1 MTTTAFLFPGQGSQR
16 TGMGLELSQQWPYLV
31 DTYYETAD
39 SVLGIPLSKL
49 CWEGPTDALKEMPIT
64 QPAVLLTSV
73 AALDVMAMHNI
84 VPKAVAGHSLGEFT
98 ALVGA
103 GVLHWTDA
111 LRLVRVRGEL
121 MARVCSEVPGKMA
134 AVVGL
139 ELPAVEDLCARAAAE
154 TGETVEVANEN
165 APTQVVVSGETSAV
179 DRLLTLVRSAGAD
192 RIVILEIGGPA
203 HCSLMGGIQDEFASA
218 LAEVEFRDPVVPVY
232 SGTTG
237 TRVADGAHARAC
249 LVGQL
254 TGRVRWTAVMSRMAA
269 DGFDR
274 FVEVGP
280 GKVLGGLCR
289 HIVPEAAVHR
299 TNDVMQLKTA
309 VNACLKP

>member
-1 MTTTAFLFPGQGSQR
+1 M
-16 TGMGLELSQQWPYLV
+16 
-31 DTYYETAD
+31 
-39 SVLGIPLSKL
+39 
-49 CWEGPTDALKEMPIT
+49 
-64 QPAVLLTSV
+64 
-73 AALDVMAMHNI
+73 
-84 VPKAVAGHSLGEFT
+84 
-98 ALVGA
+98 
-103 GVLHWTDA
+103 
-111 LRLVRVRGEL
+111 
-121 MARVCSEVPGKMA
+121 
-134 AVVGL
+134 
-139 ELPAVEDLCARAAAE
+139 
-154 TGETVEVANEN
+154 ANEN
-165 APTQVVVSGETSAV
+165 ASTQVVVSGETSAV
-179 DRLLTLVRSAGAD
+179 DRLLSLVRSAGAD

-232 SGTTG
+232 SGTIGGLVTS
-237 TRVADGAHARAC
+237 GAHAREYLA
-249 LVGQL
+249 GQL

-289 HIVPEAAVHR
+289 RIVPEAAVHR

>member
-16 TGMGLELSQQWPYLV
+16 TGMGLELAQQWPYLV
-31 DTYYETAD
+31 DKYYEPAD

-49 CWEGPTDALKEMPIT
+49 CWEGPTNALKEMPIT

-73 AALDVMAMHNI
+73 AALDVLTMHNI
-84 VPKAVAGHSLGEFT
+84 APHAVAGHSLGEFT
-98 ALVGA
+98 ALVA
-103 GVLHWTDA
+103 VGVLDWADA

-139 ELPAVEDLCARAAAE
+139 ELPAIEDLCGRAAAE

-165 APTQVVVSGETSAV
+165 APAQIVVSGETSAV
-179 DRLLTLVRSAGAD
+179 DRLLALVRSAGAD
-192 RIVILEIGGPA
+192 RIVTLEIGGPA
-203 HCSLMGGIQDEFASA
+203 HCSLMGGIQAEFASA
-218 LAEVEFRDPVVPVY
+218 LAEVEFRNPVVPVY

-237 TRVADGAHARAC
+237 TPVTSGAHAREC
-249 LVGQL
+249 LLGQL

-289 HIVPEAAVHR
+289 RTVPEAAVHR
-299 TNDVMQLKTA
+299 TNDVMQLKAA
-309 VNACLKP
+309 VNACLTP

>member
-16 TGMGLELSQQWPYLV
+16 IGMGLELARQWPYLV
-31 DTYYETAD
+31 ETYYEKAD

-49 CWEGPTDALKEMPIT
+49 CWEGPADALKEMPIT
-64 QPAVLLTSV
+64 QPVVLLTSV
-73 AALDVMAMHNI
+73 AAWDVMTLHGI
-84 VPKAVAGHSLGEFT
+84 VPKALAGHSLGEFT
-98 ALVGA
+98 ALVAA
-103 GVLHWTDA
+103 GVLRWDDA
-111 LRLVRVRGEL
+111 LKLVRVRGEL
-121 MARVCSEVPGKMA
+121 MDRVCAEVPGRMA

-139 ELPAVEDLCARAAAE
+139 ELPVVEDLCARAAAE
-154 TGETVEVANEN
+154 TGETVSVANEN

-179 DRLLTLVRSAGAD
+179 DRLLALVRSAGAD

-203 HCSLMGGIQDEFASA
+203 HCSLMGGVQGEFASA
-218 LAEVEFRDPVVPVY
+218 LDEVEFRDPVVPVY

-237 TRVADGAHARAC
+237 APVTGGAHAREC
-249 LVGQL
+249 LAGQL
-254 TGRVRWTAVMSRMAA
+254 TGRVRWTTVMSRMAA

-274 FVEVGP
+274 FVEIGP

-289 HIVPEAAVHR
+289 RIVPEATVHR
-299 TNDVMQLKTA
+299 TNDVTQLKAA